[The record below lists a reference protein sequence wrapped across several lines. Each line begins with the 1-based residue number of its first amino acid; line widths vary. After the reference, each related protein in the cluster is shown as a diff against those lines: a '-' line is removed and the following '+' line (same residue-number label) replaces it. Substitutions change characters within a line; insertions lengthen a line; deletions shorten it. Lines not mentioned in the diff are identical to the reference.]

1 MPIKGGNFERGQ
13 YVVPPM
19 EYSVIPKPTHPRHI
33 APLQRPNLRDLRHIA
48 PLCATYCPYDIL
60 PLFGKKGAICR
71 RGNMSEGQYVMEPRR
86 GQHHHTVRWG

>member
-1 MPIKGGNFERGQ
+1 MPIKGRNFERGQ

-60 PLFGKKGAICR
+60 PPFWQKG
-71 RGNMSEGQYVMEPRR
+71 GNMSRNNLSWGQYVMEPAN
-86 GQHHHTVRWG
+86 WG